1 MTAVSDGDRE
11 SLVRRTLEDLSDDAY
26 RQDGQLRREEIDAV
40 YLRRGILPDEAVAIE
55 MALHAEGTTIVDEDR
70 SLEPDES
77 IEWKSGTALDQL
89 LGNARRYGRVSTT
102 EEAELGYAIQQG
114 LKVLERGPDACSSV
128 DRRILDRAERAKAR
142 LLTANIRLVAKMAF
156 DRRFRYR
163 MDPEDL
169 VQIGMIGL
177 MRACEKF
184 DPNWGTKFST
194 YAVWWIRQAIG
205 RGIHDQADAIRLPVH
220 MRERIAKYRRTRRA
234 LGLGQEYR
242 ASDIHAIA
250 ESLGWDEAYTARV
263 AQLSEQKV
271 ISYDAPVHE
280 DGGTIGDF
288 IADEGPNP
296 EELAIAADLAEVIG
310 ALVADLDERKRDIV
324 RRRFGLSGREETLQE
339 IGDDYGITRERI
351 RQIEEKALRILRG
364 RARNL
369 GLHRAL
375 EDD

>member
-1 MTAVSDGDRE
+1 MTAVSDGDRDA
-11 SLVRRTLEDLSDDAY
+11 LVRRTLEDLSDDAY
-26 RQDGQLRREEIDAV
+26 RQDGQLRRHEIYAV
-40 YLRRGILPDEAVAIE
+40 YLRRGILPDEAIAIE
-55 MALHAEGTTIVDEDR
+55 MALQAEGTTIVDEDGA
-70 SLEPDES
+70 LDPNETA
-77 IEWKSGTALDQL
+77 EWKSGTALDQL
-89 LGNARRYGRVSTT
+89 LGNARRHGRVSTV

-114 LKVLERGPDACSSV
+114 LRVLERGRDACSDM

-142 LLTANIRLVAKMAF
+142 LITANIGLVAKMAF

-169 VQIGMIGL
+169 VQIGMFGL

-184 DPNWGTKFST
+184 DPTWGTKFST

-205 RGIHDQADAIRLPVH
+205 RGIHDQAATIRLPVH

-234 LGLGQEYR
+234 LGLGNEYR
-242 ASDIHAIA
+242 ASDIDAIA
-250 ESLGWDEAYTARV
+250 DSLGWEEAYTARI

-271 ISYDAPVHE
+271 VSYDAPVNE

-288 IADEGPNP
+288 ISDESPNP

-310 ALVADLDERKRDIV
+310 TLVADLDERQRDIV

-364 RARNL
+364 RARNM
-369 GLHRAL
+369 GLHRML

>member
-1 MTAVSDGDRE
+1 MTVDSDSDRE
-11 SLVRRTLEDLSDDAY
+11 ALIRRTLEDLSDDAY
-26 RQDGQLRREEIDAV
+26 RQDGQLKRHEIDAV

-70 SLEPDES
+70 GSDPGDAT
-77 IEWKSGTALDQL
+77 EWKSGTALDQL
-89 LGNARRYGRVSTT
+89 LGYARRYGRVSTV

-114 LKVLERGPDACSSV
+114 LRVLERGGDACSEV
-128 DRRILDRAERAKAR
+128 ERRILDRAARAKTR
-142 LLTANIRLVAKMAF
+142 LITANIGLVAKMAF

-163 MDPEDL
+163 MEPEDL

-205 RGIHDQADAIRLPVH
+205 RGIHDQAATIRLPVH

-234 LGLGQEYR
+234 LGLGLEYS
-242 ASDIHAIA
+242 ASDIDAIA
-250 ESLGWDEAYTARV
+250 GSLGWDEAYTARV

-271 ISYDAPVHE
+271 ISYDAPVNE
-280 DGGTIGDF
+280 DGGTFSDF
-288 IADEGPNP
+288 ISDESPNP
-296 EELAIAADLAEVIG
+296 EEHAIAADLAEVIG
-310 ALVADLDERKRDIV
+310 TLVADLDERQRDIV

-351 RQIEEKALRILRG
+351 RQIEDKALRILRG
-364 RARNL
+364 RARKM
-369 GLHRAL
+369 GLHLTL